1 MRWLIE
7 QVHPE
12 NGDDALAAA
21 ASQAGHEVT
30 LLKPERDIPADRLPA
45 GPALFHG
52 SMQKAAEIQAARPDL
67 SVWLDPPPFECCSY
81 FPKVG
86 EFLFNSTYIM
96 LPLSELIRQ
105 KWTVYRWLAKDTKI
119 FVRPSSG
126 LKTFTGTLLD
136 LQDFDRFWRNPVM
149 CNAQPEDMVVVAAP
163 KDILG
168 EWRFVADKAGEM
180 IACSTYLYQEN
191 RTYLP
196 SAPEGAVELCRRVLK
211 SGFAPGPMFVLD
223 IAGTPD
229 GQFGLLEANAFSTAA
244 LYACRMDPIVKRA
257 GEILKTVQAS

>member
-67 SVWLDPPPFECCSY
+67 SVWLDPPAFECCSY

-86 EFLFNSTYIM
+86 EFLFNSTYVM

-119 FVRPSSG
+119 FVRPKLRAEDLHRDSARFAG
-126 LKTFTGTLLD
+126 L
-136 LQDFDRFWRNPVM
+136 RP
-149 CNAQPEDMVVVAAP
+149 
-163 KDILG
+163 
-168 EWRFVADKAGEM
+168 
-180 IACSTYLYQEN
+180 
-191 RTYLP
+191 
-196 SAPEGAVELCRRVLK
+196 
-211 SGFAPGPMFVLD
+211 
-223 IAGTPD
+223 
-229 GQFGLLEANAFSTAA
+229 LLEESRHVQHPAGGHGRGRGSLKIYWANGA
-244 LYACRMDPIVKRA
+244 LWLTRLAR
-257 GEILKTVQAS
+257 